1 LFSQREQLSA
11 ATDEDLEDRDDDLPT
26 VVVLRKGDLSAEEAQ
41 VEIEKQQKDLG
52 ATLQAV
58 ILLFFSF
65 THHAFLYLLKKMCI
79 MFML

>member
-1 LFSQREQLSA
+1 MSA

-58 ILLFFSF
+58 MRHTIIFLFYTSCFF
-65 THHAFLYLLKKMCI
+65 IFAKKNG
-79 MFML
+79 